1 MGRTQIISK
10 STVCAAI
17 HKEPDLR
24 IDLTPWDLKLIQF
37 DTIQKGLL
45 FRKPSEDN
53 TDTSSLNLIHH
64 LKTSLSRTL
73 DYFPPLAGRLATIE
87 HRDDSNTISVYIN
100 CNNAGAEF
108 VHAMADGV
116 SVADIITPVY
126 VPNETVY
133 SFFPLNGVTNC
144 QCISEAKPLLGV
156 QVTELVDGIFIAC
169 TINHSVVDGTSFWHF
184 FNSWSEISRGSDCI
198 SKLPVLERG
207 FLSESEYFPIRLP
220 LWSIE
225 PSGTHTPPPNLRQR
239 VFHFTKENIAK
250 LKAKANAEIGSTNK
264 ISSLQAILSQIW
276 RSFTRNRSLDPDE
289 EVLFVLGIGVRQ
301 RLQPP
306 LPPEY
311 FGNAA
316 QGEFVSMK
324 ARYQLEQGLGNVA
337 LKMNKF
343 IAASPRFNFYG
354 NDFGWGRPMAV
365 RSGPANKVDGKITLF
380 AGVEEGSVDV
390 EACFLPETLQVRQGS
405 MAIRSGPGNKADGK
419 ITLFTGVEEGNVDI
433 EACFLP
439 ETQPDATRRRQRA
452 AGSRRSV
459 VKLIAIRNGADCRQQ
474 ARARQMESGDN
485 LWLIGWSLASWRTMN
500 GHYVG

>member
-17 HKEPDLR
+17 HKEPNLR

-45 FRKPSEDN
+45 FRKPPNDN
-53 TDTSSLNLIHH
+53 TDTSSVNLIHH
-64 LKTSLSRTL
+64 LKTSLARTL
-73 DYFPPLAGRLATIE
+73 DYFPALASRLATIE
-87 HRDDSNTISVYIN
+87 HHDDSNTISVYIN

-108 VHAMADGV
+108 VHATADGV
-116 SVADIITPVY
+116 SVADIISPVY
-126 VPNETVY
+126 VPNEIVY

-207 FLSESEYFPIRLP
+207 VLSESEYFPIRLP

-239 VFHFTKENIAK
+239 VFHFTRENIAK

-306 LPPEY
+306 LPPEN

-343 IAASPRFNFYG
+343 IAAYTDETIKNFLESWGKNPEILTWDSLPMKNNACFASSSPRFNFYG

-365 RSGPANKVDGKITLF
+365 RSGPANKADGKITLF

-390 EACFLPETLQVRQGS
+390 EACFLPETLQ
-405 MAIRSGPGNKADGK
+405 
-419 ITLFTGVEEGNVDI
+419 GVEEGNVDI

-439 ETQPDATRRRQRA
+439 ETKQGMGHDRA
-452 AGSRRSV
+452 FMPST
-459 VKLIAIRNGADCRQQ
+459 C
-474 ARARQMESGDN
+474 
-485 LWLIGWSLASWRTMN
+485 
-500 GHYVG
+500 

>member
-17 HKEPDLR
+17 HKEPNLR
-24 IDLTPWDLKLIQF
+24 IDLTPWDLKLLQF

-45 FRKPSEDN
+45 LRKPLKDN
-53 TDTSSLNLIHH
+53 TNTSSSSLIHH

-73 DYFPPLAGRLATIE
+73 DYFPTLAGRLATIE
-87 HRDDSNTISVYIN
+87 HHDDSNTISVYIN

-108 VHAMADGV
+108 VHATADGV
-116 SVADIITPVY
+116 SIADIITPVY
-126 VPNETVY
+126 VPNEIVY

-144 QCISEAKPLLGV
+144 QCISKARPLLGV

-198 SKLPVLERG
+198 SKLPVFGPG
-207 FLSESEYFPIRLP
+207 FISESEYFPIRLP
-220 LWSIE
+220 FWSIE
-225 PSGTHTPPPNLRQR
+225 PSGIYTPPPNLQQR

-264 ISSLQAILSQIW
+264 ISSLQAILSHIW
-276 RSFTRNRSLDPDE
+276 RSATRNRSLDPDE
-289 EVLFVLGIGVRQ
+289 EVRFLLGMGVRE

-316 QGEFVSMK
+316 QGELVSMK
-324 ARYQLEQGLGNVA
+324 ARDQLQQGLGYVA
-337 LKMNKF
+337 LQMNKF
-343 IAASPRFNFYG
+343 IATCTDEKIKNSLESWGKNPEVRTWDSLRMEKKNACFASSSPRFNFYG
-354 NDFGWGRPMAV
+354 NDFGWGRPIAV
-365 RSGPANKVDGKITLF
+365 RSGPANKVDGKVTLF

-390 EACFLPETLQVRQGS
+390 EACFLPETLQG
-405 MAIRSGPGNKADGK
+405 MGN
-419 ITLFTGVEEGNVDI
+419 DI
-433 EACFLP
+433 EF
-439 ETQPDATRRRQRA
+439 TQFV
-452 AGSRRSV
+452 S
-459 VKLIAIRNGADCRQQ
+459 
-474 ARARQMESGDN
+474 
-485 LWLIGWSLASWRTMN
+485 
-500 GHYVG
+500 

>member
-1 MGRTQIISK
+1 
-10 STVCAAI
+10 
-17 HKEPDLR
+17 
-24 IDLTPWDLKLIQF
+24 
-37 DTIQKGLL
+37 
-45 FRKPSEDN
+45 
-53 TDTSSLNLIHH
+53 
-64 LKTSLSRTL
+64 
-73 DYFPPLAGRLATIE
+73 
-87 HRDDSNTISVYIN
+87 
-100 CNNAGAEF
+100 
-108 VHAMADGV
+108 MADGV

-207 FLSESEYFPIRLP
+207 FLSDSEYFPSRLP

-264 ISSLQAILSQIW
+264 ISSLQAILSHIW

-289 EVLFVLGIGVRQ
+289 EVHFMLGMGVRQ

-316 QGEFVSMK
+316 QVLGEFASMK
-324 ARYQLEQGLGNVA
+324 ARDQLEQGLGNVA

-343 IAASPRFNFYG
+343 IAAYTDEKIKNFLESWGKNPEILTWDSLPTKNNACFVSSSPRFNFYG
-354 NDFGWGRPMAV
+354 NDFGWGRPIAV
-365 RSGPANKVDGKITLF
+365 RSGPANKAAEGKITLF

-390 EACFLPETLQVRQGS
+390 EACFLPETLQDQ
-405 MAIRSGPGNKADGK
+405 I
-419 ITLFTGVEEGNVDI
+419 
-433 EACFLP
+433 
-439 ETQPDATRRRQRA
+439 
-452 AGSRRSV
+452 
-459 VKLIAIRNGADCRQQ
+459 
-474 ARARQMESGDN
+474 
-485 LWLIGWSLASWRTMN
+485 
-500 GHYVG
+500 